1 MQVDN
6 SDDEITIGN
15 EYNIRIESGKT
26 MSSYMIPKTALIGE
40 DSVAVVNDDR
50 LIDIKTVDIASET
63 GDSCSSWMVSLRATA
78 S

>member
-1 MQVDN
+1 MRSGMASSKKQPNEDGDKYTTYKVQVDN

-40 DSVAVVNDDR
+40 
-50 LIDIKTVDIASET
+50 TP
-63 GDSCSSWMVSLRATA
+63 SLL
-78 S
+78 